1 MLAME
6 RKIVFFLLATS
17 VLLCAKR
24 GHAMVP
30 KPYEELFAMLEDKY
44 EDEMVQG
51 SVEARNSGNFH
62 MYLNF
67 QNHQSKIILYSKGKQ
82 TFSFSFL

>member
-24 GHAMVP
+24 GHALVP
-30 KPYEELFAMLEDKY
+30 KPHEELFAKLADKY
-44 EDEMVQG
+44 EDEMVLEN
-51 SVEARNSGNFH
+51 VEARNSGNFH
-62 MYLNF
+62 VY
-67 QNHQSKIILYSKGKQ
+67 
-82 TFSFSFL
+82 

>member
-1 MLAME
+1 ME

-30 KPYEELFAMLEDKY
+30 KPHEELLAKFANRY
-44 EDEMVQG
+44 GDEMILG
-51 SVEARNSGNFH
+51 NVEARNSGNFH